1 MKASAPAQPMM
12 TMKNEYGL
20 EVVNIRL
27 VKEQTL
33 YSDKPAESPKQAVEI
48 VDGKALLEASGNLTK
63 ERIKSVA
70 ELGVDILSIGAL
82 THSVTAF
89 DISMKIKK

>member
-1 MKASAPAQPMM
+1 
-12 TMKNEYGL
+12 MKNEYGL

-27 VKEQTL
+27 VKEQTQ

-48 VDGKALLEASGNLTK
+48 VGGKALLEASGNLTK

-70 ELGVDILSIGAL
+70 ELGIDIGIPNTLNNKNSKPK
-82 THSVTAF
+82 TADF
-89 DISMKIKK
+89 QKINIKLAK